1 MIMVPDENL
10 LLSCHPINSPSKK
23 MFVFLIT
30 CYAKFINII
39 SAACYSED
47 QQRIGEMN
55 RRKFMCMCSDL
66 VLSIVL
72 PKKGQRHNI

>member
-10 LLSCHPINSPSKK
+10 LLSCHPINAPSKK

-30 CYAKFINII
+30 CYAKIINFI
-39 SAACYSED
+39 SAACYSRI

-55 RRKFMCMCSDL
+55 RKKFMCMCSDL

-72 PKKGQRHNI
+72 QKKGQRHNI